1 MPASR
6 SSAKKPASASTSS
19 GAAASAVSASDKRGT
34 AKSSAPLLPLVQARA
49 VWHRRQGLAEKA
61 AGPID
66 AVLAATSWPRT
77 LGGID
82 VYLSVRARVA
92 KLRRAELDAAVERRE
107 VQVVPAVRGCIYLVP
122 RQLAP
127 LCLRVAED
135 QWRPRTDREIQ
146 KAGTNWTE
154 IEQVAEAA
162 RAALAA
168 GPLTPDGLRRTMPSG
183 SIRSLGEA
191 GKKVGIS
198 SPLPLAL
205 RLLEFSGRIERTLPG
220 GRLDSERYEW
230 RLATTATAAAAA
242 AAEAVPP
249 TAAERNA
256 RLAAIFFAGAAPA
269 TVKDFAGWAALSQS
283 DAQKAV
289 QDLPLQPVRIPEYAD
304 QALAFAEDLKATP
317 PSAELSFLPFEDNFL
332 TAHGGLALLTDPAHH
347 EQSLPVWGST
357 RTSPLAQSKQI
368 SLRPILAGPN
378 VVGFWEYDPDA
389 RRVVHTVFEKSTS
402 PAAITAAAESLTAFL
417 RDELQHGRSFS
428 LDTDDEL
435 RARTRQVLQAS
446 A

>member
-1 MPASR
+1 MPAPR
-6 SSAKKPASASTSS
+6 SPAKKPASASSSS
-19 GAAASAVSASDKRGT
+19 GAAASAAADGAKRGAAT
-34 AKSSAPLLPLVQARA
+34 SSPLLLPLVQARA
-49 VWHRRQGLAEKA
+49 VWHRRQGLAAKA

-92 KLRRAELDAAVERRE
+92 KLRRAELDAAVERRD

-146 KAGTNWTE
+146 KAGTTWAE
-154 IEQVAEAA
+154 IEQVAAAA
-162 RAALAA
+162 RAALAG
-168 GPLTPDGLRRTMPSG
+168 GPLTPDGLRRAMPAG
-183 SIRSLGEA
+183 SIRSLGDA

-230 RLATTATAAAAA
+230 RLATTAAAAAA
-242 AAEAVPP
+242 TQAVPP

-269 TVKDFAGWAALSQS
+269 TVKDFAAWAALSQS

-289 QDLPLQPVRIPEYAD
+289 QELPLRPVQVPEYSA
-304 QALAFAEDLKATP
+304 QALAFAEDLEEVP

-332 TAHGGLALLTDPAHH
+332 TTHGGLALLTDPAHH
-347 EQSLPVWGST
+347 GQSLPVWGST
-357 RTSPLAQSKQI
+357 RTSPLARSKEI

-389 RRVVHTVFEKSTS
+389 RRVVYKVFEKSTP
-402 PAAITAAAESLTAFL
+402 PAAVAVAAESLTAFL

-435 RARTRQVLQAS
+435 RARARQVLQAS
-446 A
+446 V